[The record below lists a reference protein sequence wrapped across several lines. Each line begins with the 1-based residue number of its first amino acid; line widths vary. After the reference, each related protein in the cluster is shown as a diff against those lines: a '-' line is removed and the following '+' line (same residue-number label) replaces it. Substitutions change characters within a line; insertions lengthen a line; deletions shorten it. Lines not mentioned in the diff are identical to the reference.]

1 MANYKPSPTKFLN
14 ALFGGAARRREQRAA
29 NEDFGNQMDAWEDT
43 KMTTPYAGVKN
54 PYVGMKNTYANME
67 NVYED
72 QTVDLKAAEFA
83 KEQSQQSMANIMQSM
98 QGAAGGSGIAGLAQV
113 LANQGAKQAQ
123 QASASIGQQ
132 EQANQARARGE
143 AGRLQQ
149 LEVEGAQKIDL
160 MQREGE
166 QKRDMLERE
175 GARMV
180 EQFDI
185 DKQNKMLDMAM
196 GRKAAADQDI
206 KDAQAQ
212 MDQFVTGA
220 VTGIAGGFLSD
231 VRLKENINKT
241 GVSKSGI
248 PIYTFN
254 YKGENQLWS
263 GTMAQDLLNMN
274 RKDAV
279 IVMDNG
285 YYGVYYDMI
294 DVDMELKTK

>member
-1 MANYKPSPTKFLN
+1 MANTKSAPTKFIN
-14 ALFGGAARRREQRAA
+14 ALFGGAKRRQEQRAA
-29 NEDFGNQMDAWEDT
+29 NEDFGNQMGAWEDT
-43 KMTTPYAGVKN
+43 KMKNPYAGVKN
-54 PYVGMKNTYANME
+54 PYAGVKNTYADME

-83 KEQSQQSMANIMQSM
+83 KEQSQQSMANVMQSM

-113 LANQGAKQAQ
+113 LANQSTQQAQ

-132 EQANQARARGE
+132 EQSNQARARGE

-149 LEVEGAQKIDL
+149 LDKEGAQKADM

-166 QKRDMLERE
+166 QKRDMLVRE
-175 GARMV
+175 GDRMV
-180 EQFDI
+180 EQFGF
-185 DKQNKMLDMAM
+185 DKQDKMLDFSMQ
-196 GRKAAADQDI
+196 RKQGADQAIDN
-206 KDAQAQ
+206 ANAQ

-220 VTGIAGGFLSD
+220 VTGALTAAIPSD
-231 VRLKENINKT
+231 IRLKENITKT

-254 YKGENQLWS
+254 YKGKDQLWS
-263 GTMAQDLLNMN
+263 GAMAQDLLSMG
-274 RKDAV
+274 KKEAV
-279 IVMDNG
+279 TVMDSG

-294 DVDMELKTK
+294 DVDMELKN